1 MQITSQKL
9 IKGVLVILFGALLV
23 SACSGAMSSDSG
35 YVPEPPEMPAEEYYD
50 TATGFDSEGRT
61 YSGEAT
67 LANYQETQSQDRLVI
82 KDANLAIVVGDPSGT
97 MDEIAR
103 LADSMD
109 GYVVSANLYQVTTSD
124 GISVPEGMIVIRV
137 PAEKMNE
144 AVEVIKSQSDRDPL
158 QESISSQDVT
168 SEYVDLQSR
177 LRNLEAAEEQLIGIM
192 DEASKIEDVLAVY
205 SELVRVQ
212 EEIEVI
218 KGRMQYLEQSAA
230 MSSISTEL
238 IADEAVQPLTIGG
251 WEPVGVVKNA
261 VQALINALKFLVNAG
276 IWILILVVPI
286 LLILTLFVFLPGRW
300 LVRRLRGRRDQ
311 NKEKVD
317 RTDTS
322 EKPGE

>member
-1 MQITSQKL
+1 MQITRQQS
-9 IKGVLVILFGALLV
+9 IKGVIVLLFGALLV
-23 SACSGAMSSDSG
+23 SACGGAMRSESG
-35 YVPEPPEMPAEEYYD
+35 YAPEPPEMPAEEYYD
-50 TATGFDSEGRT
+50 TATGFDAEGLT
-61 YSGEAT
+61 FSGEAN
-67 LANYQETQSQDRLVI
+67 LANYQQTQSQDRMVI
-82 KDANLAIVVGDPSGT
+82 KDANLAIVVGDPSST
-97 MDEIAR
+97 LDEIAR

-144 AVEVIKSQSDRDPL
+144 AVEGIKTQSDRDPL

-192 DEASKIEDVLAVY
+192 EETSKTEDVLAVY

-218 KGRMQYLEQSAA
+218 KGRMKYLEQSAA

-251 WEPVGVVKNA
+251 WEPAGVVKNA

-300 LVRRLRGRRDQ
+300 LVRRLRARRDQ
-311 NKEKVD
+311 NKAKVD
-317 RTDTS
+317 RTDES
-322 EKPGE
+322 ETPGE